1 MEWWLVLIIMF
12 GGLFVLLSSGMPVAF
27 CFLLLSLIGSAI
39 YLGGEAGLRQLI
51 HNSMGSIMVFTLLPV
66 PLFMLM
72 GEVMFRT
79 RLGLLAI
86 ETVDEL
92 LGRLPGRLALLSIG
106 SGAIMGTLCGS
117 SLAST
122 ALLGKL
128 LVPEMRKRGYS
139 KFMSLG
145 PIITAGSLAMVIP
158 PTALGVLI
166 ASLAQVSV
174 GKFLIG
180 CIFPGITLAAI
191 YATYVVTMSS
201 LRPSLAPSYVVD
213 GKPLS
218 KKIRSIGTNVL
229 PMAVIVFLVTITI
242 YIGIC
247 TPSEAAA
254 LGAGGTLL
262 LAAIYR
268 QLNWNTLKESV
279 NGTLRTTVMIFFIL
293 VGSTAFSQ
301 ILAFSGAGAAITN
314 IAVGMPLS
322 PIQLII
328 VMQIIVIVLGC
339 FMDQL
344 SIMMITLPVF
354 MPIVHTIGFNNVLFV
369 IMLLI
374 NVEMA
379 GKTPPF
385 GMSLFVMKGV
395 VPADVTT
402 MDIYKSVIPFLLCDM
417 LLMGLLLVVPA
428 LALWLPGLMN

>member
-328 VMQIIVIVLGC
+328 VMQVIVIVLGC

>member
-51 HNSMGSIMVFTLLPV
+51 FNSMGSIMVFTLLPV

-92 LGRLPGRLALLSIG
+92 LGRLPGRLSLLSIG
-106 SGAIMGTLCGS
+106 SGAIIGALCGS
-117 SLAST
+117 ALAST

-128 LVPEMRKRGYS
+128 LVPEMRERGYS

-191 YATYVVTMSS
+191 YATYVIITSA
-201 LRPSLAPSYVVD
+201 LRPSLAPPYVVA

-218 KKIRSIGTNVL
+218 KKMLSIGTNVL
-229 PMAVIVFLVTITI
+229 PMAIIVFLVTVTI

-301 ILAFSGAGAAITN
+301 ILAFSGAGAAITET
-314 IAVGMPLS
+314 ALGMPLS

-344 SIMMITLPVF
+344 SIMMITLPIF

-402 MDIYKSVIPFLLCDM
+402 IDIYKSVFPFLLCDM
-417 LLMGLLLVVPA
+417 LLMGLLLVFPT
-428 LALWLPGLMN
+428 LALWLPGLMK